1 MNDLFHDLPRGNGQN
16 GQSPDA
22 AFKSLDIIARDPSF
36 AFTPGKIFL
45 GLIGA
50 DIKMERNDGRLIPYA
65 LGGQAIGLSGDQHMI
80 TVAGSRSGKGRAA
93 IIPTLLT
100 YTGSVLATDPKGE
113 LASITGRYRAE
124 GLGQKVHVLDPFGVT
139 SEKARPY
146 RKNNVFNP
154 LSMLDPDSVDIV
166 GDAGLIA
173 DALVVPGGGDIH
185 WDESARN
192 FVEGVILHVVTHDK
206 YKGKRDLVTVRDLI
220 MGGNLSLQ
228 QEMKSNVAANNA
240 IVDAAVDFF
249 DKTDK
254 EREGVLNCACR
265 VALS

>member
-100 YTGSVLATDPKGE
+100 Y
-113 LASITGRYRAE
+113 
-124 GLGQKVHVLDPFGVT
+124 
-139 SEKARPY
+139 
-146 RKNNVFNP
+146 
-154 LSMLDPDSVDIV
+154 
-166 GDAGLIA
+166 
-173 DALVVPGGGDIH
+173 
-185 WDESARN
+185 
-192 FVEGVILHVVTHDK
+192 
-206 YKGKRDLVTVRDLI
+206 
-220 MGGNLSLQ
+220 
-228 QEMKSNVAANNA
+228 
-240 IVDAAVDFF
+240 
-249 DKTDK
+249 
-254 EREGVLNCACR
+254 
-265 VALS
+265 